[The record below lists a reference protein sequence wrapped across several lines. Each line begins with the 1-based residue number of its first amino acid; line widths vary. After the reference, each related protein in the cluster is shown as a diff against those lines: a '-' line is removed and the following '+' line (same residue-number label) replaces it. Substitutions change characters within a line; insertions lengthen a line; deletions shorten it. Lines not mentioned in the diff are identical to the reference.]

1 MDENESIENE
11 SDDVITRGELAALAQ
26 RARKLTA
33 QALDEF
39 WFRNGFVFEDRG
51 PNKAVP
57 KEGIARM
64 LESQEECETML
75 QMLFMETHL
84 DDLRKTLADIE
95 RERGSRQS

>member
-1 MDENESIENE
+1 MDAEQSIENE
-11 SDDVITRGELAALAQ
+11 SDDVITKGELAAIAE
-26 RARKLTA
+26 RMRKLTP

-51 PNKAVP
+51 SNKAVP
-57 KEGIARM
+57 KDGIRRM
-64 LESQEECETML
+64 LGSQEECETML

-84 DDLRKTLADIE
+84 EDLRKALADIE